1 MRYFLPKNQG
11 KVSNIDRQRLDT
23 ERPNSTSEG
32 TGQLKELLA
41 VVGDRV
47 VPSTGLSVPRKHP
60 ISFDSLSPGSQDLQE
75 GRGGG
80 GGGVGVETGLARSQ
94 SGGRGWLGKGVALLK
109 DGRGREA
116 TTRGAGERKLG
127 QLQVWE

>member
-80 GGGVGVETGLARSQ
+80 WGGGGGDRACKVTVWGQGLAWEGSSTFERWERKRGYDT
-94 SGGRGWLGKGVALLK
+94 GGR
-109 DGRGREA
+109 
-116 TTRGAGERKLG
+116 
-127 QLQVWE
+127 

>member
-60 ISFDSLSPGSQDLQE
+60 ISFDSLSPGCRDLQE

-80 GGGVGVETGLARSQ
+80 GGRGEDWSRMGEEERLRHGGQVRGNLGSFRSGSSYGNLDQTDGASARE
-94 SGGRGWLGKGVALLK
+94 G
-109 DGRGREA
+109 
-116 TTRGAGERKLG
+116 
-127 QLQVWE
+127 